1 LGDNGVTGW
10 SAPAK
15 WWRLLK
21 IEIIRLNGTGNVGKA
36 LKPTVTEPENDKAN
50 LA

>member
-15 WWRLLK
+15 WWRLLQ
-21 IEIIRLNGTGNVGKA
+21 IEIIRLNDTGNVGKA
-36 LKPTVTEPENDKAN
+36 LKPTGTDQKNDKVN